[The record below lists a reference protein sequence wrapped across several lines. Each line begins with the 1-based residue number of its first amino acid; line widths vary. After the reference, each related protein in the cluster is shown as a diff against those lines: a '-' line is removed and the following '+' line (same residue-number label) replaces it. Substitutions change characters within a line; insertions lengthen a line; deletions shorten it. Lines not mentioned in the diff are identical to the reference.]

1 MPISLP
7 DSPTDGQT
15 VQIGTII
22 YTYDASAGVWNS
34 NSAAGPTLT
43 PATVTT
49 SDTAPTNPNNGDMWF
64 DSSVGKTFIWYD
76 DGTSTQWVQMS
87 PNTQTGPAGAD
98 GADGSSVAVYANF
111 AAFVNGTT
119 EGDFAFAQ
127 DTKALYVWDGTEWD
141 RIYSGSNETP
151 TWTTEP
157 NANYDLEEDGTA
169 TIISVS
175 ATDPEGF
182 PITYTYDTNPSNQ
195 SQATISESN
204 GTFTITP
211 STNESDE
218 GEFTLRIKA
227 TDGLHITSKSSAM
240 KLDFYSVP
248 QKSSLLY
255 GLDAQRSSN
264 EYDRSGNGLTGT
276 LQNGTTYNTG
286 TPSYYE
292 FDGDDDYID
301 LGTIGV
307 SDPLQLYN
315 LSNGYT
321 ISAWIRVPDYT
332 GDSSQRIIDKSSGG
346 SGQDGWYLAINNVT
360 NGDWV
365 MGLSTNN
372 LNYSSNRILVNKWEM
387 ITVVVDYT
395 STTLKYYKNGFETAS
410 WPNFAVSNYE
420 PPQVETTAR
429 IGTWNHDVAREFK
442 GRIGNVLV
450 WGTPLTAAEVTSLYT
465 FLKPDYTSEHINDIE
480 LSLGDPTSTFAAGT
494 ILNSDIHRSNPVV
507 FSCDVVFPVNPTDG
521 ILFEQGGT
529 GIGAWVGLRDSGT
542 VFRIRGGDGTTTV
555 PDTDTAFLD
564 ITSFPTDGAKHNVMW
579 EYHPINGT
587 IRCWIDGVLKGTA
600 STTDNSP
607 MDTDTWAGTDDGGF
621 GQGGGVTAAPVGE
634 PTSNWPAGIDTHE
647 RLRYWNNTVV
657 T

>member
-1 MPISLP
+1 MPINFPNNPSNG
-7 DSPTDGQT
+7 DTT
-15 VQIGTII
+15 TISGVL
-22 YTYDASAGVWNS
+22 YTYDSSNNS
-34 NSAAGPTLT
+34 WKPTLT
-43 PATVTT
+43 PATATVTT
-49 SDTAPTNPNNGDMWF
+49 SDTAPTNPSNGDMWF
-64 DSSVGKTFIWYD
+64 DSSVGKTFIYYN
-76 DGTSTQWVQMS
+76 DGTSTQWVQMN
-87 PNTQTGPAGAD
+87 PNTQSGPAGAD
-98 GADGSSVAVYANF
+98 GAAGSSVTAYANF
-111 AAFVNGTT
+111 AAFANGTT

-211 STNESDE
+211 STTESDA

-240 KLDFYSVP
+240 KLDFYQVP
-248 QKSSLLY
+248 QKSSLVY
-255 GLDAQRSSN
+255 GLDAQRSSDQ
-264 EYDRSGNGLTGT
+264 YDRSGNGLTGT

-315 LSNGYT
+315 LTNGYT
-321 ISAWIRVPDYT
+321 ISAWVRVPDYT
-332 GDSSQRIIDKSSGG
+332 GDPNQRIIDKSGGG
-346 SGQDGWYLAINNVT
+346 SGQDGWYLATNNLID
-360 NGDWV
+360 GDWV
-365 MGLSTNN
+365 VDVGVSTQTLS
-372 LNYSSNRILVNKWEM
+372 YSGNRILVNKWEM
-387 ITVVVDYT
+387 ITAVVDYT
-395 STTLKYYKNGFETAS
+395 STSITYYKNGFQTAQS
-410 WPNFAVSNYE
+410 SITNNDYQ
-420 PPQVETTAR
+420 PPQVQTTAR

-480 LSLGDPTSTFAAGT
+480 LSLGNPTATFAAGT
-494 ILNSDIHRSNPVV
+494 MSNSDIHRTNPVV
-507 FSCDVVFPVNPTDG
+507 FSCDVVFPITPADG

-529 GIGAWVGLRDSGT
+529 GIGSWVGLRDSGT
-542 VFRIRGGDGTTTV
+542 VFRIRGGDGTTTA

-579 EYHPINGT
+579 EYHPTNGT

-607 MDTDTWAGTDDGGF
+607 MDTDTWTGTDDGGF
-621 GQGGGVTAAPVGE
+621 GQGGGTTTAPVGE